1 VPARPRSA
9 YHKGCAFQPL
19 RLVLFFWM
27 PVLHPERVVIVGG
40 EEQIVDL
47 LGIETG
53 QAEIEVSFA
62 QFLEFKGQKLFV

>member
-1 VPARPRSA
+1 
-9 YHKGCAFQPL
+9 
-19 RLVLFFWM
+19 M